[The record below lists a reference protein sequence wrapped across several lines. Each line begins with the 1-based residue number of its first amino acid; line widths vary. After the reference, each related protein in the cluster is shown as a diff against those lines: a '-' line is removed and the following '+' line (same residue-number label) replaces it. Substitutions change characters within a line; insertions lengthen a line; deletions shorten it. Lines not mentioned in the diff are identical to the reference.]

1 MGSSQDKTERRESG
15 PGMLRSE
22 SLYSMLKC
30 GRVSQRGFSVL
41 AKLNTTAKAKNT
53 VSQGGAT
60 TTSPKEE
67 VQEKLKPLSPAQ
79 RAYLERAIRVDQA
92 GELGADYIY
101 RGQIF
106 VLSRKYPH
114 LRPILNHM
122 WEQEVHHRS
131 TFNELQLKHRVRPSL
146 ITPLWKVGAIAMGA
160 GTALISREAAMACTE
175 AVETVI
181 GGHYNEQLRVLNN
194 QFEQESSNKTG
205 VTAQPREI
213 ESLIATVKEFR
224 DQELEHLDTAI
235 KNDSRMA
242 VPYMIITEAIKNVC
256 RLAIWSAERI

>member
-1 MGSSQDKTERRESG
+1 
-15 PGMLRSE
+15 MLRTQ
-22 SLYSMLKC
+22 LNHTTIGHVRC
-30 GRVSQRGFSVL
+30 FSAL
-41 AKLNTTAKAKNT
+41 AGLNASSKAAKNIT
-53 VSQGGAT
+53 V
-60 TTSPKEE
+60 PKDKG
-67 VQEKLKPLSPAQ
+67 QLKPLSQAQ
-79 RAYLERAIRVDQA
+79 KAYLERVIRVDQA

-106 VLSRKYPH
+106 VLSRRYPH

-122 WEQEVHHRS
+122 WEQEVHHRA

-146 ITPLWKVGAIAMGA
+146 ITPLWKMGAIAMGA

-194 QFEQESSNKTG
+194 QFEQEHLAGKGESII
-205 VTAQPREI
+205 PEEI
-213 ESLIATVKEFR
+213 KSLIDTIKEFR

-235 KNDSRMA
+235 QNDSRMA
-242 VPYMIITEAIKNVC
+242 VPYMIITEGIKNVC
-256 RLAIWSAERI
+256 KLAVWTAERI